1 MAQENFR
8 RKLAAIFS
16 ADAKGYS
23 RLMGEDE
30 VATVRTITEYR
41 QLMANLIQ
49 QHHGR
54 VVDSPGDNL
63 LAEFTSVVNAVRCA
77 VETQQ
82 KLSAKNTELPQD
94 RRMEFRI
101 GVNLGDVIDKGD
113 RIYGDGINIT
123 ARVEGLAEGGGICI
137 TRNVYDQIKDKLSL
151 EYDYLGEHSV
161 KNIKDPV
168 RVYRVKMGFDVKAQ
182 SINTESKLPDKPSI
196 AVLPFVNMSDD
207 PKQGF
212 FSDGITEDIITG
224 LSNIPQIS
232 VIARNSTFI
241 YKDKPVNAQQMG
253 RELGVRYLLEGS
265 VQKAGDRVR
274 ISAQLIDAKTG
285 HHLWAERYD
294 RNHKDIFALQDDITL
309 KIMTAL
315 QVKLTHGEQARTYV
329 RGTEN
334 LDAYEKI
341 LEGFEYYFRFNKD
354 GNIMARRTA
363 EEVIALDPHYPKG
376 YILMAFTLLRDVTFG
391 WCKSPEGSISRAKE
405 LAEKALAMDDTS
417 ATAHS
422 LLSNIYLVQGH
433 YDQTVAELE
442 KALTL
447 NPYRADNVGLL
458 GIVLNYAGE
467 IKKAISMFK
476 KAMTLNPIPPDWYYH
491 QLAAS
496 YAATGQ
502 FEKAISAYKKS
513 IERNPDNIPAHSGLA
528 AIYGATAQEDS
539 AQKETEEVLR
549 LDPNF
554 SCEHWEKTL
563 PKGDAEAIRRLEA
576 GIRKSGL
583 K

>member
-1 MAQENFR
+1 MAQENLK
-8 RKLAAIFS
+8 RKLTAIFS

-30 VATVRTITEYR
+30 VATVHTITEYR
-41 QLMANLIQ
+41 QLMANLIPQ
-49 QHHGR
+49 YHGR

-77 VETQQ
+77 VEIQQ
-82 KLSAKNTELPQD
+82 QLSAENAKLPQNS
-94 RRMEFRI
+94 RMEFRI
-101 GVNLGDVIDKGD
+101 GINLGDVIDKGD
-113 RIYGDGINIT
+113 RIYGDGINIA

-168 RVYRVKMGFDVKAQ
+168 RVYRVRMGFDAKAS
-182 SINTESKLPDKPSI
+182 SINTDSKLPDKPSI

-207 PKQGF
+207 PKQGY
-212 FSDGITEDIITG
+212 FSDGITEEIITG
-224 LSNIPQIS
+224 LSNIPQLS
-232 VIARNSTFI
+232 VVARNSTFI

-253 RELGVRYLLEGS
+253 RELGVQYLLEGS
-265 VQKAGDRVR
+265 VQRAGERVR
-274 ISAQLIDAKTG
+274 ISAQLIDTKTG

-294 RNHKDIFALQDDITL
+294 RNLKDIFALQDDITL

-334 LDAYEKI
+334 LEAYEKI

-354 GNIMARRTA
+354 GNIMARKIA
-363 EEVIALDPHYPKG
+363 EEVIAIDADYPKG
-376 YILMAFTLLRDVTFG
+376 YVLLAFTRLRDVMFG
-391 WCKSPEGSISRAKE
+391 WSKSPEESISKAKE
-405 LAEKALAMDDTS
+405 LAEKALTMDDTS
-417 ATAHS
+417 ATAHA
-422 LLSNIYLVQGH
+422 LLSNIYLVKEH
-433 YDQTVAELE
+433 YDHAIAELE

-467 IKKAISMFK
+467 TQKAIAMFK

-502 FEKAISAYKKS
+502 YDKAISNYKKS
-513 IERNPDNIPAHSGLA
+513 LERNPDNIPAHSGLA
-528 AIYGATAQEDS
+528 AIYGATEQQDRAQEEE
-539 AQKETEEVLR
+539 QEVLR

-563 PKGDAEAIRRLEA
+563 PNGDPQSTQRLVE
-576 GIRKSGL
+576 GIRKAGL

>member
-1 MAQENFR
+1 MAQENYK
-8 RKLAAIFS
+8 RKLTAIFS

-30 VATVRTITEYR
+30 VATVHTITEYR

-49 QHHGR
+49 QYHGR

-63 LAEFTSVVNAVRCA
+63 LAEFTSVVNAARCA
-77 VETQQ
+77 VEIQQ
-82 KLSAKNTELPQD
+82 KLSAKNSKLPQN

-101 GVNLGDVIDKGD
+101 GINLGDVIDKGD
-113 RIYGDGINIT
+113 RIYGDGINIA

-168 RVYRVKMGFDVKAQ
+168 RVYRVRMGFEAKAS

-207 PKQGF
+207 SKQGY
-212 FSDGITEDIITG
+212 FSDGITEEIITG
-224 LSNIPQIS
+224 LSNIPQLS

-241 YKDKPVNAQQMG
+241 YKDKPVNAQQIG
-253 RELGVRYLLEGS
+253 RELGVQYLLEGS
-265 VQKAGDRVR
+265 VQRAGDRVR

-294 RNHKDIFALQDDITL
+294 RNLKDIFALQDDITL

-334 LDAYEKI
+334 LEAYEKI

-354 GNIMARRTA
+354 GNIMARKIA
-363 EEVIALDPHYPKG
+363 EEVIAIDPDYPKG
-376 YILMAFTLLRDVTFG
+376 YVLVAFTLLRDVMFG
-391 WCKSPEGSISRAKE
+391 WSKSPEGSISQAKE
-405 LAEKALAMDDTS
+405 LAEKALAMDNTS
-417 ATAHS
+417 ATAHA
-422 LLSNIYLVQGH
+422 LLSNIYLVRGH
-433 YDQTVAELE
+433 YDQAIAELE

-467 IKKAISMFK
+467 TKKAISMFK

-496 YAATGQ
+496 YASTGQ
-502 FEKAISAYKKS
+502 FEKAISNYKKS
-513 IERNPDNIPAHSGLA
+513 LERNPDNIPAHSGLA
-528 AIYGATAQEDS
+528 SIYGATEQEDS
-539 AQKETEEVLR
+539 AQQEAGEVLR

-554 SCEHWEKTL
+554 SCEHWKKTL
-563 PKGDAEAIRRLEA
+563 PKGDAEAIRRLAA